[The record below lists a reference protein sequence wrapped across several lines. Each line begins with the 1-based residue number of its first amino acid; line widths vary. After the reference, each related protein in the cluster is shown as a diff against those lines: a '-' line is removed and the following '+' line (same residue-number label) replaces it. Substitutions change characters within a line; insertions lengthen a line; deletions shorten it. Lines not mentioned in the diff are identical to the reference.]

1 MGRKNRSEVFVP
13 TEVAIVHTICKV
25 IRRCMLLGIDPAT
38 QKNCDHRKIW
48 IENELQ
54 RLAQFFG
61 IDLLAFSILSTHVH
75 QVLRS
80 RPDIVATWTDRDV
93 AIKWLQLCPTLQQ
106 INKDKRKQLAQAAK
120 MIADV
125 ENAPKP
131 DSQAA
136 NASGENPQ
144 NAAELPATP
153 TSSTLSTSST
163 SPDAAGESIS
173 SAPDAAGESAS
184 AAASVPFFVIK
195 PTEAAINKLANN
207 AKELAALRLR
217 LSDISWWM
225 RLMCQRVAQWANI
238 EEGEDGRFWRGRFRS
253 IRLMDETA
261 ILACTAYVDLNVLRA
276 ALEDT
281 LEKCKHTSMKLRIE
295 ELQAQA
301 AALDPLSANA
311 NAAGGRGGG
320 GADGEWEESAID
332 SARMQL
338 VENTPSDPALRIEKA
353 LRLPIHLWLAPVE
366 IREKDCSTTDPR
378 RKGFLSMT
386 LAEYILL
393 LEWTARQLA
402 PGKSGVTPEE
412 TPSILERLKISREIW
427 LELMTDFDKIFS
439 HAAGRPETLDS
450 SATPSNGRY
459 YMSCSARELLT
470 EAPALA

>member
-25 IRRCMLLGIDPAT
+25 IRRCMLLGFDPVT
-38 QKNCDHRKIW
+38 QKNCDHRKVW

-54 RLAQFFG
+54 RLATFFG

-80 RPDIVATWTDRDV
+80 RPDIVATWTDREV

-106 INKDKRKQLAQAAK
+106 INKDKRKQLAQAAQ
-120 MIADV
+120 MIADM
-125 ENAPKP
+125 ENVPEP
-131 DSQAA
+131 DSQSA
-136 NASGENPQ
+136 NSSGENPH

-153 TSSTLSTSST
+153 TSSAPSTSST
-163 SPDAAGESIS
+163 SPDAAGESVS
-173 SAPDAAGESAS
+173 S
-184 AAASVPFFVIK
+184 AASVPFSVIK

-207 AKELAALRLR
+207 AKELAALR

-238 EEGEDGRFWRGRFRS
+238 EEGEDGRFWRGRFRA

-281 LEKCKHTSMKLRIE
+281 LEKCKHTSIKLRIE

-301 AALDPLSANA
+301 AALNPLSANA

-366 IREKDCSTTDPR
+366 IREEDCSTTDPR

-386 LAEYILL
+386 TAEYILL

-402 PGKSGVTPEE
+402 PGKSGVTPED
-412 TPSILERLKISREIW
+412 TPPILERLKISREIW
-427 LELMTDFDKIFS
+427 LELMTGFDEIFS

-450 SATPSNGRY
+450 SATPANGRY
-459 YMSCSARELLT
+459 YMSCSSRELLAESAT
-470 EAPALA
+470 LT